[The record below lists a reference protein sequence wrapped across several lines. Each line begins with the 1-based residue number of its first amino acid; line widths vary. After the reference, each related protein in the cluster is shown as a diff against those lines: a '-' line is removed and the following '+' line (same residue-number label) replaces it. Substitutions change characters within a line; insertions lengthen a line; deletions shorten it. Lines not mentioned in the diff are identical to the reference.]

1 MHHEA
6 VKLYYNEKTSL
17 SVLFSN
23 GVTKRYDVMDLSK
36 NFKQLLALKDRKLF
50 LKGKLDWYGITW
62 TNELDLDTET
72 VYNEGVIEENRDDAI
87 EALLGFQIQYARI
100 EKELT
105 QEDLSKISKIDQA
118 DISKIENGKLFPT
131 LNTIKRIAKALDTT
145 ITLTIK

>member
-17 SVLFSN
+17 SILFSN

-36 NFKQLLALKDRKLF
+36 NFKQLLALKNRKLF

-72 VYNEGVIEENRDDAI
+72 VYNEGITEENRDDAI
-87 EALLGFQIQYARI
+87 EALLGFQIQYARL

-105 QEDLSKISKIDQA
+105 KEEHMKWMESLISK
-118 DISKIENGKLFPT
+118 K
-131 LNTIKRIAKALDTT
+131 
-145 ITLTIK
+145 

>member
-1 MHHEA
+1 
-6 VKLYYNEKTSL
+6 
-17 SVLFSN
+17 
-23 GVTKRYDVMDLSK
+23 MDLSK